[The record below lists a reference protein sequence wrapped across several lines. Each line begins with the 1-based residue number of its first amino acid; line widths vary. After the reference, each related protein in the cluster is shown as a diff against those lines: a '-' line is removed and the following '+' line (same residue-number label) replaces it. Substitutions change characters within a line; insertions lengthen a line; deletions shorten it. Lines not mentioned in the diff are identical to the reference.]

1 MPTVITTARG
11 FPGEIKRLHERIARK
26 IVVATHEIAHRGLA
40 EAVRI
45 TNTEHII
52 DQSAYKRAFRVDD
65 SQRRR
70 STDGQRDMRFRKM
83 PAMLINDAPHAA
95 VIEHGRRKGAKMPPD
110 DAIRGWV
117 RRKLGIG
124 DSDPKQDRVV
134 FAVRKAI
141 AKRGL
146 KPKKVM
152 FRAYLKMRSW
162 WQPRYLAILR
172 TTT

>member
-45 TNTEHII
+45 TNSEKIVDT
-52 DQSAYKRAFRVDD
+52 SAYKRAFRVDD
-65 SQRRR
+65 GQKRR
-70 STDGQRDMRFRKM
+70 STDGLRDMRFRKL

-95 VIEHGRRKGAKMPPD
+95 VIEHGRRPGAKPPPL
-110 DAIRGWV
+110 APIVRWV
-117 RRKLGIG
+117 ERKLGIPAPA
-124 DSDPKQDRVV
+124 SLRVARSV
-134 FAVRKAI
+134 QMAI
-141 AKRGL
+141 AKRGM
-146 KPKKVM
+146 KPKRVM
-152 FRAYLKMRSW
+152 YRTYVKMQGWWPQKYL
-162 WQPRYLAILR
+162 QILR